1 MLKDVNLANFL
12 VYITEMSVLIK
23 KKISSNIL
31 NLKNVVL
38 PVWSAFLVSLFGP
51 ENILSILIIMRKRN

>member
-1 MLKDVNLANFL
+1 MLKGVNLANFL

-31 NLKNVVL
+31 NLKNVDL
-38 PVWSAFLVSLFGP
+38 PVWSAFLVQKIS
-51 ENILSILIIMRKRN
+51 SQS